1 MDFSATAVG
10 RGREGNSPDR
20 SLEVVYEGDKGV
32 ERAHS
37 VLNICSNE
45 RYITMRH
52 RGCQEVFRTHFLSM
66 AALEKYPIV
75 VLDNHRLL
83 HHTILEGTVL

>member
-1 MDFSATAVG
+1 MASSGGFAATAVG

-20 SLEVVYEGDKGV
+20 SLEAVQIGERRGI

-45 RYITMRH
+45 RYITMSQP
-52 RGCQEVFRTHFLSM
+52 GCQE
-66 AALEKYPIV
+66 
-75 VLDNHRLL
+75 
-83 HHTILEGTVL
+83 ILERNF